1 MRAAWAILVILLF
14 VAVPSVTAQRPV
26 ESCSEQCAPTDADVN
41 EIVPV
46 RAGTTN
52 VVLYAHFESIL
63 NMAPLNTVPPNETY
77 EPDLNRGFLMP
88 TIDTNTNL
96 CSGQMCADFHFKSNE
111 FTMYL
116 CPGLVTFEDE
126 GFRSGCHSPGI
137 PGPLDIMGPMT
148 LYFYV
153 GSNAN
158 PTSAEDGPS
167 FLPNVRVA
175 ARMEGDFHK
184 RVVLAR
190 GMSEP
195 TSITAIS
202 QDPVVYEFKVE
213 LTPLAVPDVTIAD
226 LMSRGIYFIVEVQ
239 QIHSDAAFD
248 TSIGQPSW
256 SVRTGHKFP
265 PRVVVP
271 TKDPLRMID
280 KGSFVRDG
288 NLYAWANVLPI
299 YGSYDISHES
309 ARARIVAPGTEK
321 PVDPRALDLLLFKR
335 STNHDG
341 VLKPA
346 NITWKVHPQ
355 YLDVGGSVYRVDF
368 EARNLQGT
376 YELAESVPI
385 PVTAFTGKGAPGVA
399 PTLVLAWVAFCVLFA
414 RVRRVE

>member
-1 MRAAWAILVILLF
+1 MRAPWAILAILLF
-14 VAVPSVTAQRPV
+14 VATPSVTAQHPV
-26 ESCSEQCAPTDADVN
+26 DSCSQQCAPTDDDVN
-41 EIVPV
+41 AMVPV

-52 VVLYAHFESIL
+52 VILFAHFESIL

-77 EPDLNRGFLMP
+77 EQDLNRGFLMP

-96 CSGQMCADFHFKSNE
+96 CTGQTCADFHFKNNE

-158 PTSAEDGPS
+158 PASAEDGPS

-175 ARMEGDFHK
+175 ARLEGGFHN
-184 RVVLAR
+184 RLVLAS
-190 GMSEP
+190 GASEP
-195 TSITAIS
+195 TAITAVS
-202 QDPVVYEFKVE
+202 QEPVVYEFKVE
-213 LTPLAVPDVTIAD
+213 LTPLAIPGVTIQD
-226 LMSRGIYFIVEVQ
+226 LMSRGLYFVVEVQ
-239 QIHSDAAFD
+239 QIQSDEAFD

-256 SVRTGHKFP
+256 SVRTGPKFP
-265 PRVVVP
+265 PRVVIP
-271 TKDPLRMID
+271 TKDPLRLID
-280 KGSFVRDG
+280 KGSFVVDR
-288 NLYAWANVLPI
+288 NMYAWANVLPV
-299 YGSYDISHES
+299 YGSYDISHAS
-309 ARARIVAPGTEK
+309 VRARVVAPGTER
-321 PVDPRALDLLLFKR
+321 PVDPRAPDLLMFRR
-335 STNHDG
+335 STDHDG

-346 NITWKVHPQ
+346 NITWKVHPE

-385 PVTAFTGKGAPGVA
+385 PVTAFSGKGT
-399 PTLVLAWVAFCVLFA
+399 PTASPILVLAFVAICVLFA
-414 RVRRVE
+414 RARHVA